1 MLRRNPLA
9 ALSLHRPQSASQ
21 LAGESQRGSLSQPAE
36 EEAVNEV
43 EDDEMAHLVAN
54 RQGEVLGPHA
64 ILKEDHFPG
73 TLAIATHVCSV
84 GSAQCAV
91 CREGVVKSHTGCC
104 CIESGALDLPY
115 QVQTSCPEAGY

>member
-1 MLRRNPLA
+1 MIQCAATHALA

-21 LAGESQRGSLSQPAE
+21 LARESGRGNPLHPE

-73 TLAIATHVCSV
+73 AHPESPPYYNLICVCPRV
-84 GSAQCAV
+84 GG
-91 CREGVVKSHTGCC
+91 RGG
-104 CIESGALDLPY
+104 G
-115 QVQTSCPEAGY
+115 G